1 MKLLS
6 IPEEAAACHKAWEGK
21 PIGTLAVHCHHCVEL
36 EPLTEPANNRIG
48 YILRQKAESERALR
62 LRLFRPALLPPE
74 LAAAVAER
82 DAAWAMWKAA
92 QAKLNAAQE
101 ELNAA
106 REELNAAWA
115 EWESAWAE
123 WESARAMWKA
133 AQEELKAAWAEWES
147 AQAEWESAQAKVDAA
162 RAKSGL
168 PHSAFCAAPDC
179 PWNGRSIFPSV
190 ERP

>member
-6 IPEEAAACHKAWEGK
+6 IPEEAAACRQAWEGK

-36 EPLTEPANNRIG
+36 EPLTEPAKNRIG

-74 LAAAVAER
+74 LAAAWEKWEAAGAAR
-82 DAAWAMWKAA
+82 DMA
-92 QAKLNAAQE
+92 QAKLKAAQE

-106 REELNAAWA
+106 RAKRKAAREELNAA
-115 EWESAWAE
+115 
-123 WESARAMWKA
+123 RAK
-133 AQEELKAAWAEWES
+133 
-147 AQAEWESAQAKVDAA
+147 WESAQAKVDAA

-179 PWNGRSIFPSV
+179 PWNGCSIFPSV